1 MNIRLLTF
9 PLLIALTTPVMADSG
24 SRHQIY
30 YGYGVMSRAWV
41 AEKLTDI
48 LLDDFGIKSSGNS
61 RGVNQLGY
69 NFEVKNGWMLHL
81 ARTNESFSHGEAMT
95 ANLIGVR
102 KEYRDA
108 GRGAVY
114 WGVST
119 GRATYSYSGTS
130 PDDHYTALQLD
141 LGLRISLG
149 RGPWFAFGN
158 VGLGEAGSLGVG
170 VGAGF

>member
-81 ARTNESFSHGEAMT
+81 ARTREAFSHGEAMT

-102 KEYRDA
+102 K
-108 GRGAVY
+108 
-114 WGVST
+114 
-119 GRATYSYSGTS
+119 
-130 PDDHYTALQLD
+130 
-141 LGLRISLG
+141 
-149 RGPWFAFGN
+149 
-158 VGLGEAGSLGVG
+158 
-170 VGAGF
+170 

>member
-1 MNIRLLTF
+1 MNIRWLTF
-9 PLLIALTTPVMADSG
+9 PLLFVLNAPVLAADSG
-24 SRHQIY
+24 RHQIY

-61 RGVNQLGY
+61 LGVNQLGY

-81 ARTNESFSHGEAMT
+81 ARTREAFDRGEAMT

-119 GRATYSYSGTS
+119 GRATYSYSGTT
-130 PDDHYTALQLD
+130 PDDSYTALQLD
-141 LGLRISLG
+141 LGLRLI
-149 RGPWFAFGN
+149 RGPWFAYGN
-158 VGLGEAGSLGVG
+158 VGVGEAGSLGVG
-170 VGAGF
+170 LGVSF

>member
-1 MNIRLLTF
+1 MKIRLLLL
-9 PLLIALTTPVMADSG
+9 PLLMALASPALADDG
-24 SRHQIY
+24 GRHQIY
-30 YGYGVMSRAWV
+30 YGYGVMSRAWI
-41 AEKLTDI
+41 AEKVADFFLS
-48 LLDDFGIKSSGNS
+48 DFGIKSSGNS

-69 NFEVKNGWMLHL
+69 NYEVKNGWMLHL
-81 ARTNESFSHGEAMT
+81 ARTEESFGHGEAMT

-141 LGLRISLG
+141 LGLRMKLG
-149 RGPWFAFGN
+149 QGPWFAFGN

>member
-9 PLLIALTTPVMADSG
+9 PLLFVLNAPVLAADS

-69 NFEVKNGWMLHL
+69 NFEVKEGWMLHL
-81 ARTNESFSHGEAMT
+81 ARTEESFSHGEAMT

-141 LGLRISLG
+141 LGVRLS

-158 VGLGEAGSLGVG
+158 VGVGEAGGLGLGVG
-170 VGAGF
+170 AEF